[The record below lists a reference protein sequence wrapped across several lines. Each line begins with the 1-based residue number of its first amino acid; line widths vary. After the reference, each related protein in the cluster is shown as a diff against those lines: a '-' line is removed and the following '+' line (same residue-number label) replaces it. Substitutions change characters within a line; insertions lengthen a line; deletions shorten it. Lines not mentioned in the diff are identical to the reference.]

1 MIDIDV
7 VDKTVQSVFESIQ
20 HEAAKQDHWNGWIN
34 CSPLQIYIRLTTRY
48 LSGKVNRTLDIA
60 NISVDPRYQN
70 KGIFNGL
77 LNKLEEAKLRD
88 VLYIENVLATS
99 DENQVRL
106 RRFLERR
113 GFVYYGSKNELMS
126 MVKFLGEE

>member
-1 MIDIDV
+1 MIDTNIV
-7 VDKTVQSVFESIQ
+7 NRTVQSVFESIQ
-20 HEAAKQDHWNGWIN
+20 HEAVKQDHWNGWIN
-34 CSPLQIYIRLTTRY
+34 YRPLQIYIRLTDRY
-48 LSGKVNRTLDIA
+48 LSGKAHRTLDIA

-70 KGIFNGL
+70 KGIFSGL
-77 LNKLEEAKLRD
+77 LDKLEEAKLRD

-106 RRFLERR
+106 LKFLERR